1 MVSGCVCVGGSR
13 GVIKFQPFL
22 QRFQTMVLHHD
33 TIKGVLR
40 CFTSVR
46 IMYLDSGHSQSNQI
60 SKPCIGQGMHLQFT
74 VRGRAQL
81 SIGEVFTLR
90 QVGGWYSRYC
100 TGGQG
105 VPRGAAISA
114 VESAQGRMMGEEVGE
129 GRWGLVA
136 ADTDHCV

>member
-1 MVSGCVCVGGSR
+1 
-13 GVIKFQPFL
+13 
-22 QRFQTMVLHHD
+22 
-33 TIKGVLR
+33 
-40 CFTSVR
+40 
-46 IMYLDSGHSQSNQI
+46 MYLDSGHGQSNQI
-60 SKPCIGQGMHLQFT
+60 SKPSIGQGMHLQFT

-90 QVGGWYSRYC
+90 QGGWYSRYC

-105 VPRGAAISA
+105 VPRGAAIGA